1 MLYEFCHF
9 ASTDRAL
16 ESTTPSEL
24 LTPFILVFITNL
36 TKVCASWYL
45 GSQSI
50 LSVYI
55 NHRGPWWLPSCIA
68 VTQRPA
74 PRLCF
79 GMILFIAA
87 SICLAQI
94 CLISLVVR
102 DSCLFPVHLVL
113 YFLLCWISWTEL
125 LAQSFTSHAVI
136 WHLPTSNSCYLLR
149 LWLSLSLF
157 FPISISIY
165 ALQVFISV
173 STQFLAHSS
182 LWIAINFSLITHCL
196 LQFLTH

>member
-50 LSVYI
+50 LRVYI
-55 NHRGPWWLPSCIA
+55 NHQVHGCILQRCHSKA
-68 VTQRPA
+68 STQIVLWNDSF
-74 PRLCF
+74 PR
-79 GMILFIAA
+79 
-87 SICLAQI
+87 SK
-94 CLISLVVR
+94 
-102 DSCLFPVHLVL
+102 
-113 YFLLCWISWTEL
+113 
-125 LAQSFTSHAVI
+125 
-136 WHLPTSNSCYLLR
+136 YLLGSYLPYLFGSQR
-149 LWLSLSLF
+149 LMSVSCPPCPIRFIMVDLCLDFGSFFFF
-157 FPISISIY
+157 FPISIGIY

-173 STQFLAHSS
+173 STQFLAHCS
-182 LWIAINFSLITHCL
+182 LWIAINFSLIPHCL
-196 LQFLTH
+196 LQLLTHLLFQTEFYIL